1 VKLKNADEYIDS
13 LRKLDRKINLL
24 GEKVQ
29 DVTSHKVTM
38 PHVYCAAMT
47 YELGNIPEFE
57 PLLYATSHLTGK
69 KISRFTHI
77 HQSTEDL
84 VKKVKMMRL
93 LGQKTGACFQRC
105 VGFDGINAVYSVT
118 YEIDKKYGTNYHDR
132 FKEYLKYIQEE
143 NLMVTGAM
151 TDAKGDR
158 SLRPAEQKNRD
169 VYLHIV
175 EKKKNGIIVR
185 GAKLHQTGSANSHEI
200 LVMPTL
206 SMREDEKDF
215 SVSFAIPVTTKGLK
229 FIFGRQMND
238 SRRLEGCSIDLGS
251 PYGAVGGECMIVFD
265 DVFVP
270 EERVFMAGENE
281 FTGVLVDRFAS
292 AHRCNY
298 GACKVGLADV
308 LIGATALVAEYL
320 NIDRASHVKD
330 KLAEMIHLTE
340 TLHSSALACAYEGTR
355 TPSGAYI
362 VNPLYANVTKL
373 NVTRYL
379 YEIARLSHDIAGG
392 FVATL
397 PSEKDLTVEGVGNE
411 ILKYLTPRTDVP
423 PENRIRIGRL
433 IENLT
438 GPTSLIEAMHGAG
451 SPQAQKVMIQKLGG
465 LEYRKEL
472 ARTLAGIKK

>member
-1 VKLKNADEYIDS
+1 MKLKTAIDFKES
-13 LRKLDRKINLL
+13 LKKLNRKILVM
-24 GEKVQ
+24 GEPVS
-29 DVTSHKVTM
+29 DVTSHAVTL
-38 PHVYCAAMT
+38 PHVNCAAMT
-47 YELGNIPEFE
+47 YELGNIPEYE
-57 PLLYATSHLTGK
+57 DLLCAKSHLNGK

-77 HQSTEDL
+77 HQSIEDL

-105 VGFDGINAVYSVT
+105 VGFDGLNAVYSVT
-118 YEIDKKYGTNYHDR
+118 YEIDKKYNTNYHER
-132 FKEYLKYIQEE
+132 FKEYLKYIQQE
-143 NLMVTGAM
+143 NFMVTGAM

-158 SLRPAEQKNRD
+158 SLRPAEQKD
-169 VYLHIV
+169 KDLFLHIV
-175 EKKKNGIIVR
+175 EKKKGGIVVR

-206 SMREDEKDF
+206 SMREDERDF
-215 SVSFAIPVTTKGLK
+215 AVSFAIPSDTKGLK
-229 FIFGRQMND
+229 FIFGRQVND
-238 SRRLEGCSIDLGS
+238 SRRIEGCRVDMGS
-251 PYGAVGGECMIVFD
+251 PYGAVGGECMIIFE

-270 EERVFMAGENE
+270 QERIFLSGEYE
-281 FTGVLVDRFAS
+281 FTGTLVDRFAS

-320 NIDRASHVKD
+320 AIEKVSHVKD
-330 KLAEMIHLTE
+330 KLAEMLHLNE
-340 TLHSSALACAYEGTR
+340 TLHSSALACAYEGIK

-362 VNPLYANVTKL
+362 VNPIYANITKL
-373 NVTRYL
+373 NVTRFL

-397 PSEKDLTVEGVGNE
+397 PSERDVYSEESGKQ
-411 ILKYLTPRTDVP
+411 IIKYLTAKGGIPA
-423 PENRIRIGRL
+423 ENRIRVGRL

-451 SPQAQKVMIQKLGG
+451 SPQAQKVMIQKLGDIEEKKK
-465 LEYRKEL
+465 LAKEI
-472 ARTLAGIKK
+472 AGIK

>member
-1 VKLKNADEYIDS
+1 MKIKNSEEYVESLKR
-13 LRKLDRKINLL
+13 LKRNLFIL
-24 GEKVQ
+24 GERVT
-29 DVTSHKVTM
+29 DVTSSKITL
-38 PHVYCAAMT
+38 PHVRCAAMT
-47 YELGNIPEFE
+47 YELGNIPEYE
-57 PLLYATSHLTGK
+57 ELLYAKSHLTGE

-77 HQSTEDL
+77 HQSKEDL

-118 YEIDKKYGTNYHDR
+118 YEVDRKYNTNYHER
-132 FKEYLKYIQEE
+132 FKDYLKYIQSE
-143 NLMVTGAM
+143 NLMITGAM

-158 SLRPAEQKNRD
+158 SLRPEEQKNRD
-169 VYLHIV
+169 SFLHIV
-175 EKKKNGIIVR
+175 ERKKGGIVVR
-185 GAKLHQTGSANSHEI
+185 GAKMHQTGSANSHEI

-215 SVSFAIPVTTKGLK
+215 AISFAIPSDTDGLK
-229 FIFGRQMND
+229 FIFGRQVND
-238 SRRLEGCSIDLGS
+238 SRRVEGCSIDIGS
-251 PYGAVGGECMIVFD
+251 PYGAVGGECMIIFE

-270 EERVFMAGENE
+270 EERIFLAGEYE
-281 FTGVLVDRFAS
+281 FTGTLVDRFAS

-320 NIDRASHVKD
+320 GIDRASHVKD
-330 KLAEMIHLTE
+330 KLAEMIHLNE
-340 TLHSSALACAYEGTR
+340 TLHASALACAYEGIK

-362 VNPLYANVTKL
+362 VNPIYANVTKL

-397 PSEKDLTVEGVGNE
+397 PSERDVFAEGTGRD
-411 ILKYLTPRTDVP
+411 ILKYLTAKDGVP
-423 PENRIRIGRL
+423 AENRIRIGRL

-451 SPQAQKVMIQKLGG
+451 SPQAQKVVIQKLGN
-465 LEYRKEL
+465 LEEKKKLAKEI
-472 ARTLAGIKK
+472 AGIR